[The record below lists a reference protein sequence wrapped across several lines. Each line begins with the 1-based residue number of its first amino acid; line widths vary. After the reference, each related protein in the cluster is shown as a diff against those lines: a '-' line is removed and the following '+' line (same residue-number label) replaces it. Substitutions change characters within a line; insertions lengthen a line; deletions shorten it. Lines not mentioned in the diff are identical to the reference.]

1 LKDMNEKKKHI
12 PLRKCVGC
20 QQMLPK
26 SELVRIVKTE
36 EGLKIDPT
44 GKADGRG
51 AYVCTDGECLKK
63 IVKTKRLEKVFHT
76 QIPTEIYEKLQELPS
91 NMEVR

>member
-1 LKDMNEKKKHI
+1 MAEKEKHI
-12 PLRKCVGC
+12 PLRKCIGC

-26 SELVRIVKTE
+26 KELVRIVKN
-36 EGLKIDPT
+36 GDGISIDPT

-51 AYVCTDGECLKK
+51 AYICRGGDCLKTA
-63 IVKTKRLEKVFHT
+63 VKSKRLEKVFRC
-76 QIPTEIYEKLQELPS
+76 QIPTGIYTELGELLS